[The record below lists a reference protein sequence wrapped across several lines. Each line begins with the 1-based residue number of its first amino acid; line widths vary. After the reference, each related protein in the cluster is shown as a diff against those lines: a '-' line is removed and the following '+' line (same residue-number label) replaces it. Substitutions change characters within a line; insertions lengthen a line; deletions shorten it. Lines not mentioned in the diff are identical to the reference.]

1 MHAFSW
7 MKQRKLLLLVI
18 MLSLSGANAYA
29 HFGGGMGGIG
39 GMGGRPAGISDGG
52 DGGAP

>member
-1 MHAFSW
+1 

-29 HFGGGMGGIG
+29 QLGGGMGGMG
-39 GMGGRPAGISDGG
+39 GMGGPGG
-52 DGGAP
+52 MHHGFRS